1 MNNNMT
7 HGLKRVKSSGF
18 TLIELLVVIAI
29 IGILSS
35 VVLASLSTAR
45 ERGNDASVKS
55 NLNTIR
61 TQAEL
66 YYMTT
71 GSNSYGSQ
79 TWVSGAATS
88 CTGGMFSN
96 STVAK
101 ALATADSANGA
112 GNVDC
117 IAGSTYY
124 VAAAALPSG
133 GYWCVDHT
141 GVGKSYATALPTVSV
156 SACP

>member
-1 MNNNMT
+1 MKKQ
-7 HGLKRVKSSGF
+7 LSSGF

-45 ERGNDASVKS
+45 DKGNDTSVKS
-55 NLNTIR
+55 NLNAIR

-66 YYMTT
+66 YYLTT
-71 GSNSYGSQ
+71 GNSSYGSQ
-79 TWVSGAATS
+79 AWSSGAATS

-96 STVAK
+96 SVVTK
-101 ALATADSANGA
+101 ALTAADSANGS

-117 IAGSTYY
+117 IAGDTYY
-124 VAAAALPSG
+124 VVAATMPSG

-141 GVGKSYATALPTVSV
+141 GAGKSYSTALPTVSM

>member
-1 MNNNMT
+1 M
-7 HGLKRVKSSGF
+7 KKQSSSGF

-45 ERGNDASVKS
+45 NKGNDTSVKS
-55 NLNTIR
+55 NLNAIR

-66 YYMTT
+66 YYLTT

-79 TWVSGAATS
+79 AWVSGAATS
-88 CTGGMFSN
+88 CVGGMFSD
-96 STVAK
+96 SVITK
-101 ALATADSANGA
+101 ALTSADSANGT
-112 GNVDC
+112 GNNVDC
-117 IAGSTYY
+117 IAGDSYY
-124 VAAAALPSG
+124 VVAATMPSG

-141 GVGKSYATALPTVSV
+141 GAGKSYSTALPTVSM

>member
-1 MNNNMT
+1 MKHHRTDKKHIN
-7 HGLKRVKSSGF
+7 RGF

-45 ERGNDASVKS
+45 DKGNDTSVKS
-55 NLNTIR
+55 NLNSIR

-66 YYMTT
+66 YYLTT
-71 GSNSYGSQ
+71 GSSSYGSQ

-96 STVAK
+96 SVVAK
-101 ALATADSANGA
+101 ALAGADSANGA

-124 VAAAALPSG
+124 VVAAAMPSG
-133 GYWCVDHT
+133 GYWGVDHT
-141 GVGKSYATALPTVSV
+141 GAGKSYATALPTVSM
-156 SACP
+156 SSCP